1 MPFAATWMDLE
12 INILSKESQK
22 EKDKYHRISHM
33 WKLKKIIQMN
43 LFTKQKEAYRHRKQI
58 CGYQNGMG
66 VRRINQEYLVLT
78 YSEKETEENIYI
90 HVYMY
95 MYKLNHFALYLKHCK
110 STILQSK
117 KKKKRKKQAAE
128 APAM

>member
-1 MPFAATWMDLE
+1 MDREDIKEYKRYNNGILLSHKKKEVMPFAATWMDLE

-66 VRRINQEYLVLT
+66 VRRIN
-78 YSEKETEENIYI
+78 
-90 HVYMY
+90 
-95 MYKLNHFALYLKHCK
+95 
-110 STILQSK
+110 
-117 KKKKRKKQAAE
+117 
-128 APAM
+128 